1 MDAYHELRAAAM
13 RDYEKLMNDSG
24 IYFGESNNAS
34 SVDIKAKNKRA
45 EAMKDTIVRPET
57 QTYDAY
63 IYDHHHYDDDNNFC
77 EATFFGFHYGEECHG
92 EEDETFIIAD
102 ECSDGVSQGIL
113 HAADWSSAAT
123 LKESTEIATF
133 LGFCHEE
140 KDEAEADDDDK
151 NEDDCEAT
159 SCGYFHEKESWT
171 KAKHTVNGCRDD
183 PDESLSLIFVKTLAG
198 KSIPI
203 NTKASDTIGNVKAKI
218 QDKEG
223 IPHYMGL
230 RLIFAGKQLE
240 NGRTLSDYSVR
251 ENSTL
256 YLVLHFISVDELV
269 EMNDCSPSGFHYSY
283 KECADLCKILSS

>member
-1 MDAYHELRAAAM
+1 MSPLQHAALPGCTPQAVHEAVREEQEFIACLETKTMDVYHAALDKLQAAAM
-13 RDYEKLMNDSG
+13 RDYERFKND
-24 IYFGESNNAS
+24 AT
-34 SVDIKAKNKRA
+34 NKRA
-45 EAMKDTIVRPET
+45 DAMKDTIVRPET
-57 QTYDAY
+57 QTHDVY
-63 IYDHHHYDDDNNFC
+63 INDHHHYDDDNNFC
-77 EATFFGFHYGEECHG
+77 EATFFGFHHGEECHG

-133 LGFCHEE
+133 LCFCHEE

-198 KSIPI
+198 KTIPI
-203 NTKASDTIGNVKAKI
+203 NTKASDTIDNV
-218 QDKEG
+218 
-223 IPHYMGL
+223 
-230 RLIFAGKQLE
+230 
-240 NGRTLSDYSVR
+240 
-251 ENSTL
+251 
-256 YLVLHFISVDELV
+256 
-269 EMNDCSPSGFHYSY
+269 
-283 KECADLCKILSS
+283 